1 MDSLAKNKTHI
12 RLDLRKD
19 IEIPEVN
26 DVYVAAVYEQHPEY
40 KTMDWNAYIINDKN
54 IALEMI
60 LIVTSGSNDKKITP
74 NMRHSIKV
82 LPAKYFAKI
91 EFLQEK
97 LLQLN
102 NKFSVT
108 FFAEGKM
115 YERTFILPENTI
127 KESSLKEIPIMNLKG
142 ILAE

>member
-1 MDSLAKNKTHI
+1 M
-12 RLDLRKD
+12 RKD
-19 IEIPEVN
+19 IEIPEVEG
-26 DVYVAAVYEQHPEY
+26 VYVAAVYEQHPEY

-54 IALEMI
+54 IPLEMI
-60 LIVTSGSNDKKITP
+60 LIVSSGSNEKQITP
-74 NMRHSIKV
+74 AMRHSIKV

-97 LLQLN
+97 LLKLD

-115 YERTFILPENTI
+115 YERTFTLPKDTA
-127 KESSLKEIPIMNLKG
+127 KESALTEIPIMNDKG
-142 ILAE
+142 ILAI

>member
-1 MDSLAKNKTHI
+1 
-12 RLDLRKD
+12 LRKD
-19 IEIPEVN
+19 IEIPEVK

-54 IALEMI
+54 IPLEI
-60 LIVTSGSNDKKITP
+60 VLIVSSGSNEKKITP
-74 NMRHSIKV
+74 AMRHSIKA

-97 LLQLN
+97 LLKLD
-102 NKFSVT
+102 NKFAVT

-115 YERTFILPENTI
+115 YERIFTLPKDTV
-127 KESSLKEIPIMNLKG
+127 KESALTEIPIMNDKG
-142 ILAE
+142 ILAI